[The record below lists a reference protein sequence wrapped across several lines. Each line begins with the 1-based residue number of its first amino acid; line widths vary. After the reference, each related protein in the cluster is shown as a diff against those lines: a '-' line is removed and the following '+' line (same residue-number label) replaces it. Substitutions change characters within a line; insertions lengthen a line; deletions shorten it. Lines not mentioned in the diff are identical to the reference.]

1 MQKVYS
7 ILDRVSREY
16 GPLFTC
22 STDEEA
28 VRTVRQAALYG
39 KSNLSQFPKDFSLYR
54 VGAFNPSAGVLSAVP
69 VPVLVSDVGNI
80 VNVDSDNFVLPQDDV
95 DSSATN

>member
-7 ILDRVSREY
+7 ILDRVSRGY

-22 STDEEA
+22 NTDEEA
-28 VRTVRQAALYG
+28 IRTVRQAALSC
-39 KSNLSQFPKDFSLYR
+39 KSNLSQFPNDFTLYR
-54 VGAFNPSAGVLSAVP
+54 VGVFDSSCGVLSAVP
-69 VPVLVSDVGNI
+69 VPVLVCDVSNI
-80 VNVDSDNFVLPQDDV
+80 VNVELENLVLPQDDV